1 MRGSYTIA
9 PNIDAFLAQ
18 VVRLAG
24 NGYYFY
30 FRGELKPSKDPL
42 KLDAK
47 LVREWQLDQPYWKRE
62 KRRRGA
68 APSIWYLRY
77 KREFLLLSTHGR
89 TEDGQ
94 AHRFF
99 DEYGSTL
106 KDIRKNAIYFCGYS
120 VRYPIS
126 KATGRRRIN
135 VRLDKPTYEH
145 LRDTLSTKAIRERY
159 RHRAAIEAE
168 FASLPFQPYRD
179 VGRQL
184 RAILREVNRRRSRY
198 FGFEPARLSCLPN
211 KVRIA
216 GNRQRSTS
224 RDELQTSRAG
234 PGEGCD
240 HTNAGLL
247 ILADS

>member
-47 LVREWQLDQPYWKRE
+47 LIREWQLDQPYWKRE

-77 KREFLLLSTHGR
+77 RRDYLLIATHGR
-89 TEDGQ
+89 TEGRE

-99 DEYGSTL
+99 EEYGSTL

-120 VRYPIS
+120 IRYPIS
-126 KATGRRRIN
+126 KETGRRRIN

-145 LRDTLSTKAIRERY
+145 LRDALCTKAIRERY
-159 RHRAAIEAE
+159 RDRTEIEAE
-168 FASLPFQPYRD
+168 FASIPFQPYRD

-184 RAILREVNRRRSRY
+184 RTILREANRRRGRY
-198 FGFEPARLSCLPN
+198 VGFEQARLTCLPD
-211 KVRIA
+211 KVRIVKRSRLDK
-216 GNRQRSTS
+216 RQRASADDAT
-224 RDELQTSRAG
+224 
-234 PGEGCD
+234 
-240 HTNAGLL
+240 HGLL
-247 ILADS
+247 VLAES

>member
-30 FRGELKPSKDPL
+30 FRGELKPGKDPH
-42 KLDAK
+42 KLDHK

-77 KREFLLLSTHGR
+77 ERHYLLLATHGR

-94 AHRFF
+94 DHRFF
-99 DEYGSTL
+99 EEYESTL
-106 KDIRKNAIYFCGYS
+106 KDIRKQAIYFCGYS
-120 VRYPIS
+120 IRYPIS
-126 KATGRRRIN
+126 KENGRRRIN
-135 VRLDKPTYEH
+135 VRLDKPTYEQ
-145 LRDTLSTKAIRERY
+145 LRDTLCLKAIRYRY
-159 RHRAAIEAE
+159 RDRAAIEAE

-184 RAILREVNRRRSRY
+184 RTILREVNRRRCRY
-198 FGFEPARLSCLPN
+198 VGFQPARMSCVPNRVRIVRNVSEPAES
-211 KVRIA
+211 
-216 GNRQRSTS
+216 
-224 RDELQTSRAG
+224 
-234 PGEGCD
+234 EGCER
-240 HTNAGLL
+240 HHPNEAGGSSV
-247 ILADS
+247 AV

>member
-9 PNIDAFLAQ
+9 PNIDTFLAQ
-18 VVRLAG
+18 IVRLAG

-47 LVREWQLDQPYWKRE
+47 LIREWQLDQPYWKRE

-77 KREFLLLSTHGR
+77 KREYVLIATHGR

-99 DEYGSTL
+99 EEYGSIL
-106 KDIRKNAIYFCGYS
+106 KDIRKHAIYFCGYS
-120 VRYPIS
+120 IRYPIS
-126 KATGRRRIN
+126 KETGRRRII
-135 VRLDKPTYEH
+135 VRLDKRTYEH
-145 LRDTLSTKAIRERY
+145 LRDTLCTKAIRERY
-159 RHRAAIEAE
+159 RDRAAIEEE
-168 FASLPFQPYRD
+168 FASLPYQPYWA

-184 RAILREVNRRRSRY
+184 RTILREANRRRSRY
-198 FGFEPARLSCLPN
+198 VGFEAARLGCLPN
-211 KVRIA
+211 NVRIA
-216 GNRQRSTS
+216 TIRYPQS
-224 RDELQTSRAG
+224 RTESYHRIAR
-234 PGEGCD
+234 
-240 HTNAGLL
+240 
-247 ILADS
+247 